1 MDEQERI
8 ETTSEFQL
16 YEKGRNHLRLINH
29 YEKVNK
35 CLRFYKGDQ
44 WHGANLGDVPKVQY
58 NFIKPIVN
66 YKTSSLDSYEYQI
79 IFNPNN
85 YEDEAKQKRME
96 ELCKVLNT
104 HISII
109 WELKHMETILR
120 KTKKLGAITGED
132 ILYFYFKKN
141 NNNKTDNGEMIDDVA
156 NGEFEVERINTTDIC
171 YGNENDPK
179 IENQPYII
187 IKQRKPLLAVQNEAR
202 ANGLSEDL
210 IINIATDKEKTEEA
224 GDMAQYEVDDN
235 VLCVT
240 KFYKKNGTVHCIKS
254 TRSIVYQEEKD
265 LGLKYYPIAHYLW
278 DDDIGNA
285 RGIGEVEY
293 LIPNQI
299 EVNKT
304 LVRRV
309 AILVMIAYPKLVV
322 NTDKIKNVQA
332 LNKAGATIEL
342 SGGID
347 NINNYLGYIQPTQT
361 SPEATALQN
370 ELISMTRELANASD
384 IATGAINPE
393 QASGKSVLAVQQA
406 AQQPLNEQLYR
417 YKELLE
423 DIGNIIFDIWR
434 TYNVNGMKM
443 YKKQDKKDLA
453 KIDDGVYE
461 YQLESITNKEL
472 EELKPY
478 IRIEET
484 PRTPYDRLAQ
494 EQSYENLLV
503 KNLISFEEY
512 VELLGED
519 SSMNKRQLVKLIKKR
534 QAKQEEI
541 NKMQQEAQNQAN
553 DLQKEMEL
561 EKMANNVETDVDIN
575 RINDETARQAEQIM
589 QGVG

>member
-8 ETTSEFQL
+8 EKTPEFQL
-16 YEKGRNHLRLINH
+16 YEKGRNHLRLTNH
-29 YEKVNK
+29 YERVNK

-58 NFIKPIVN
+58 NMIKPIVN

-79 IFNPNN
+79 VFNSNN
-85 YEDEAKQKRME
+85 YESPEKQERME
-96 ELCKVLNT
+96 ELCKILNT

-120 KTKKLGAITGED
+120 KTKKMGAITGED
-132 ILYFYFKKN
+132 VLYFYFKKDG
-141 NNNKTDNGEMIDDVA
+141 NNKTENGELIDDVV
-156 NGEFEVERINTTDIC
+156 NGEFEVERINTTDVC

-187 IKQRKPLLAVQNEAR
+187 IKQRKSLYAIQQEAR
-202 ANGLSEDL
+202 ANGISEEK
-210 IINIATDKEKTEEA
+210 IRQIASDQEKTEEA
-224 GDMAQYEVDDN
+224 GDASQYEVDDN
-235 VLCVT
+235 VLCIT
-240 KFYKKNGTVHCIKS
+240 KFYKKNGTVHYVKS
-254 TRSIVYQEEKD
+254 TRSVVYQEETD
-265 LGLKYYPIAHYLW
+265 LKLKYYPIAHYLW

-309 AILVMIAYPKLVV
+309 AILVMIAYPKLVI
-322 NTDKIKNVQA
+322 NTDKINRNTADKV
-332 LNKAGATIEL
+332 GAIIEL

-347 NINNYLGYIQPTQT
+347 NINNYIGYIQPTQT

-370 ELISMTRELANASD
+370 ELITMTRELSNASD
-384 IATGAINPE
+384 VATGAINPE

-423 DIGNIIFDIWR
+423 DIANIIFDIWR

-443 YKKQDKKDLA
+443 YKRQEKKDLS
-453 KIDDGVYE
+453 KIDDGHYE
-461 YQLESITNKEL
+461 YELVDVTAKEL

-478 IRIEET
+478 IQIEET
-484 PRTPYDRLAQ
+484 PRTAYDRLAQ

-503 KNLISFEEY
+503 KGIIQFDEF
-512 VELLGED
+512 VELLSED
-519 SSMNKRQLVKLIKKR
+519 SSMNKRLLTKLIQKR
-534 QAKQEEI
+534 QQKQEEI
-541 NKMQQEAQNQAN
+541 NNMQAEAQGQAN
-553 DLQKEMEL
+553 QLQNEL
-561 EKMANNVETDVDIN
+561 QLEQMANQVETDVDIN
-575 RINDETARQAEQIM
+575 RINDETARQAENIM
-589 QGVG
+589 QGE